1 MSSDL
6 LAFIRWWLIVEVFGL
21 VGLPLAFRLLRW
33 LPDRGYAL
41 AKPLGL
47 LLSGY
52 VFWLLASLGFMRNTA
67 GGVVAAMALTLAA
80 GLWWH
85 SRHPVPG
92 FSPVGDGIR
101 AWLRTHLG
109 LVLATEGLFLLAFAF
124 WAYFKAYNP
133 DIAATEKPMEFAFLN
148 AILRSP
154 TFPPLDPWMSGFAIS
169 YYYFGYVIVSML
181 IRLSGVP
188 SAVGFNLAIALL
200 FALTATGGFGVVYNL
215 VASAMK
221 PRNVEEPKE
230 TQPGPKASPL
240 LMPIAFGLL
249 GALLLVGVGNWE
261 GTLEVLHNQGVGSAA
276 FWQWLDIQ
284 EINVPPP
291 EQPSWPPRG
300 GWWWWRASRVI
311 HDYGPDGSS
320 DQEAIDEFPFF
331 SFLLGD
337 MHPHVLALPFVL
349 LALGLG
355 LNLFLRTACTSEDRP
370 EGGEALS
377 LNAVLRRVLRL
388 GGLDL
393 LVYAVV
399 LGGLAFLNTWDFPI
413 TWFVVIGGYTLARLT
428 SSPAPP
434 LGEKGVKEP
443 GQFDRWL
450 VADVIGLG
458 TLLGLAGVLLYLP
471 FYIGFQTQAS
481 GLLPTVYN
489 VTRLP
494 QYLVM
499 FGVFLVPISILVV
512 VLAADAAR
520 AGRLSLRAI
529 LAAGGVILGVLL
541 ALLLFAAVLAV
552 RAPQA
557 QEFIQQAG
565 GVGSIAARF
574 AALRVRNPWLLLT
587 LLSLISLVIGLIRA
601 GLNPVDPSTPN
612 RQGTARRPSP
622 RVAQG
627 RLSLA
632 HRPSGQLEWPPVV
645 LFGLLLVGAGA
656 LLTLAP
662 DFVYIRDNF
671 GYRINTV
678 FKFYYQG
685 WVLYAVAAAFA
696 IYLAGQRLQGV
707 GRLMF
712 GLATAV
718 SLFMALVYP
727 VKAIPDRAGNFASE
741 PTLNGLAFFE
751 KLHPDYME
759 AIRWMQAREPG
770 APVVL
775 EAVRPSYDPQFAGP
789 YFSQHAGY
797 PTVLGWPFHEVQW
810 RGTAEK
816 LGSREQDVRTIY
828 QSSNWKEVVEL
839 LKRYK
844 VAYIVVGPVEQGT
857 YGPGGLGKF
866 RVNLGEPVFQQGQV
880 ALYQVPST
888 LGE

>member
-6 LAFIRWWLIVEVFGL
+6 LAFIRWWLVVEVFGL

-52 VFWLLASLGFMRNTA
+52 VFWLLTSLGFMRNTA
-67 GGVVAAMALTLAA
+67 GGVVAAMALVFAA

-85 SRHPVPG
+85 SRQAKEEGQGV
-92 FSPVGDGIR
+92 R
-101 AWLRTHLG
+101 EWLRSHRA
-109 LVLATEGLFLLAFAF
+109 LVLATEGLFLVAFAF

-154 TFPPLDPWMSGFAIS
+154 AFPPLDPWMSGFAIS
-169 YYYFGYVIVSML
+169 YYYFGYVLVSML
-181 IRLSGVP
+181 IRLTGVP

-200 FALTATGGFGVVYNL
+200 FALTAIGGFSVVVNL

-221 PRNVEEPKE
+221 QGAENERRKREGV
-230 TQPGPKASPL
+230 S
-240 LMPIAFGLL
+240 IAFGLL

-284 EINVPPP
+284 EINAPPP
-291 EQPSWPPRG
+291 AQPSWPPRG

-311 HDYGPDGSS
+311 HDYGPDRSS

-355 LNLFLRTACTSEDRP
+355 LNLFLRTACASEAEDAA
-370 EGGEALS
+370 EGESALS

-388 GGLDL
+388 GRLDL
-393 LVYAVV
+393 LVYAIV

-413 TWFVVIGGYTLARLT
+413 TWFVLIGGYALARLT
-428 SSPAPP
+428 SPPFVGTWGNSGEPRGTLRVLRSSPGF
-434 LGEKGVKEP
+434 LWN
-443 GQFDRWL
+443 WL
-450 VADVIGLG
+450 AADVIGLG
-458 TLLGLAGVLLYLP
+458 AVLGLAGLLLYLP

-499 FGVFLVPISILVV
+499 FGVFLVPIGILLA
-512 VLAADAAR
+512 VLAVDAAR

-529 LAAGGVILGVLL
+529 LAAGGAILGGLL

-557 QEFIQQAG
+557 QEFIRQAG
-565 GVGSIAARF
+565 GLGAIVSQF
-574 AALRVRNPWLLLT
+574 VALRLRNPWLLLT
-587 LLSLISLVIGLIRA
+587 LLGLISLVIGLIAAYRRTEDR
-601 GLNPVDPSTPN
+601 GRRTK
-612 RQGTARRPSP
+612 ARSWG
-622 RVAQG
+622 AT
-627 RLSLA
+627 
-632 HRPSGQLEWPPVV
+632 WPPVV
-645 LFGLLLVGAGA
+645 LFGLLLAGAGA

-696 IYLAGQRLQGV
+696 IYLLSQRLQGV
-707 GRLMF
+707 GRLAF

-718 SLFMALVYP
+718 SLLMALVYP
-727 VKAIPDRAGNFASE
+727 IKAIPDRAGNFAGE

-751 KLHPDYME
+751 KLYPDYME

-770 APVVL
+770 APIVL

-797 PTVLGWPFHEVQW
+797 PTILGWPFHEVQW
-810 RGTAEK
+810 RGSAEK

-828 QSSNWKEVVEL
+828 QSSNWNEVVEL
-839 LKRYK
+839 LKRYN

-866 RVNLGEPVFQQGQV
+866 RTRLGDPVFQQGQV
-880 ALYQVPST
+880 AVYQVPAS

>member
-6 LAFIRWWLIVEVFGL
+6 LAFIRWWLIVGVFGL

-52 VFWLLASLGFMRNTA
+52 VFWLLTSLGFMRNTA
-67 GGVVAAMALTLAA
+67 GGVVAAMALVLAA
-80 GLWWH
+80 GLWWN
-85 SRHPVPG
+85 SRQAREE
-92 FSPVGDGIR
+92 GDGIR
-101 AWLRTHLG
+101 AWLRSHLA

-124 WAYFKAYNP
+124 WTYFKAYNP

-169 YYYFGYVIVSML
+169 YYYFGYVLVSML
-181 IRLSGVP
+181 IRLTGVP

-200 FALTATGGFGVVYNL
+200 FALTAIGGFSAVYNL
-215 VASAMK
+215 VASAREART
-221 PRNVEEPKE
+221 P
-230 TQPGPKASPL
+230 SPSSTL
-240 LMPIAFGLL
+240 RGRGSGEQRSSFFVPIAFGLL

-261 GTLEVLHNQGVGSAA
+261 GTLEVLHNQGVGGAA

-291 EQPSWPPRG
+291 AQPSWPPRG

-337 MHPHVLALPFVL
+337 MHPHVLALPFAL

-355 LNLFLRTACTSEDRP
+355 LNLFLRTSCASED
-370 EGGEALS
+370 ETGEAQYALPLS
-377 LNAVLRRVLRL
+377 LNAVVRRILRL
-388 GGLDL
+388 GRLDL
-393 LVYAVV
+393 LVYAIV

-413 TWFVVIGGYTLARLT
+413 YWLVLIGGYALARLT
-428 SSPAPP
+428 SPPSPP
-434 LGEKGVKEP
+434 LPRPRERGLGVK
-443 GQFDRWL
+443 GLGRFDRWL
-450 VADVIGLG
+450 AADVIGLG
-458 TLLGLAGVLLYLP
+458 AVLGLAGVLLYLP

-499 FGVFLVPISILVV
+499 FGVFLVPISVLIA
-512 VLAADAAR
+512 VLAMDAAR
-520 AGRLSLRAI
+520 AGRLSLRAV

-541 ALLLFAAVLAV
+541 LLLLFAAVLAV

-565 GVGSIAARF
+565 GLGAIVSRF
-574 AALRVRNPWLLLT
+574 VALRVQNPWLLLT
-587 LLSLISLVIGLIRA
+587 LLGLISLVIGLILGQRA
-601 GLNPVDPSTPN
+601 MDNG
-612 RQGTARRPSP
+612 RRTAA
-622 RVAQG
+622 V
-627 RLSLA
+627 
-632 HRPSGQLEWPPVV
+632 WPPVV
-645 LFGLLLVGAGA
+645 LFGLLLVGVGA

-671 GYRINTV
+671 GYRINTI

-696 IYLAGQRLQGV
+696 IYLVSQRLPGA
-707 GRLMF
+707 GRLAF

-718 SLFMALVYP
+718 SLLMTLVYP
-727 VKAIPDRAGNFASE
+727 VKAIPDRASNFAGE

-751 KLHPDYME
+751 RLHPDYME
-759 AIRWMQAREPG
+759 AIRWMQAQEPG

-828 QSSNWKEVVEL
+828 QSSNWNEVVEL
-839 LKRYK
+839 LKRYQ

-857 YGPGGLGKF
+857 YGPGGLSKF
-866 RVNLGEPVFQQGQV
+866 RTRLGEPVFQQGQV
-880 ALYQVPST
+880 AVYRVPST